1 MSVDAVT
8 NQKTIQQ
15 IIKENESKTGSRDT
29 TDELGKDDF
38 LNLLVT
44 SLRFQDPLNPT
55 DDKEFIAQL
64 AQFSALEQMQNLNTS
79 FTATRAY
86 SLIGKSILANVK
98 DPSTGEVT
106 EVSGDVTS
114 VTYSGGKYYVVV
126 RGKEVPV
133 EDIIEVAEGAYASQ
147 NNLSQFTSL
156 IGCLVNGIVYNPLD
170 GDMIKV
176 SGVVK
181 SLQKGIYEDYA
192 VLDGVSV
199 EIAGLNTTVKTTD
212 VEYVRNKLTTA
223 WENGEYID
231 IIIKDSSTGKR
242 VPVTAIITDL
252 EFDNKG
258 RIKAVLNDVH
268 VPLESITNIRK
279 QTEGKSAEG
288 GNETGTVE
296 EAGDG
301 SRQDG
306 ENGTDTVG
314 NSGETSSDGQAG
326 DDNGN

>member
-15 IIKENESKTGSRDT
+15 IIKENESKISGRDT

-86 SLIGKSILANVK
+86 SLIGKSILAHVK

>member
-15 IIKENESKTGSRDT
+15 IIKENESKISGRDT

-64 AQFSALEQMQNLNTS
+64 AQFSALEQMQNLNSS

-86 SLIGKSILANVK
+86 SLIGKSILAHVK

-252 EFDNKG
+252 KFDNKG
-258 RIKAVLNDVH
+258 GIKAVLNDVH
-268 VPLESITNIRK
+268 VPLESITNIKK
-279 QTEGKSAEG
+279 QPEGNSAEG
-288 GNETGTVE
+288 GNETGAAE
-296 EAGDG
+296 ETEDG